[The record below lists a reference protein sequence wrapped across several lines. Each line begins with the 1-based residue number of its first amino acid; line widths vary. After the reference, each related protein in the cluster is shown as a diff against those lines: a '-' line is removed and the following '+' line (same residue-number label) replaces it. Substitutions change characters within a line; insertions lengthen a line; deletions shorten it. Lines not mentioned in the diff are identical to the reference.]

1 MFRKLFGRKGAL
13 RNRFLGFVAS
23 AAAGKAFVMLM
34 TVVVDVDSVVAV
46 TVAAAAADFASNG
59 DAR

>member
-1 MFRKLFGRKGAL
+1 
-13 RNRFLGFVAS
+13 
-23 AAAGKAFVMLM
+23 MLM

-46 TVAAAAADFASNG
+46 TVAAAADFASNG